1 MRAISIAIPTIHI
14 LSLIL
19 LCTLLVHRTERNYVI
34 FIIYIYF
41 FFGGVA
47 VLIRCRRIFSTVPQR
62 ACAKHASTICLAVPI
77 HTTTT
82 TTTIVM
88 IRYVVAGAAS
98 SVGYVCTNV
107 LVQMYSKTETTKA
120 IKGSGTGTDPKAASK
135 ANTLYELLS

>member
-1 MRAISIAIPTIHI
+1 MLAISIAIPTIHI

-19 LCTLLVHRTERNYVI
+19 LCTLLVHRTERI
-34 FIIYIYF
+34 TLFLLYIYTF

-47 VLIRCRRIFSTVPQR
+47 VPIRCRRIFSTASQC
-62 ACAKHASTICLAVPI
+62 ACAKHASTNCLAVPI
-77 HTTTT
+77 HTTT

-120 IKGSGTGTDPKAASK
+120 IKGSGTGTNPKAASK

>member
-1 MRAISIAIPTIHI
+1 MP
-14 LSLIL
+14 
-19 LCTLLVHRTERNYVI
+19 
-34 FIIYIYF
+34 
-41 FFGGVA
+41 
-47 VLIRCRRIFSTVPQR
+47 IRCRRIFSTASQC
-62 ACAKHASTICLAVPI
+62 ACAKHASTNCLAVPI
-77 HTTTT
+77 HTTTTTTT

-120 IKGSGTGTDPKAASK
+120 IKGSGTGTNPKAASK

>member
-1 MRAISIAIPTIHI
+1 MP
-14 LSLIL
+14 
-19 LCTLLVHRTERNYVI
+19 
-34 FIIYIYF
+34 
-41 FFGGVA
+41 
-47 VLIRCRRIFSTVPQR
+47 IRCRRIFSTAPQC
-62 ACAKHASTICLAVPI
+62 ACAKHASTNCLAVPI
-77 HTTTT
+77 HTTTTT

-135 ANTLYELLS
+135 ANTLYE